1 MKKQPEYQLQKLVC
15 EWLHKEKSYVLFMT
29 DSIAA
34 CRLTVPQAVRNKAV
48 QKPGFKCP
56 DLIIFQPNTIYN
68 GLFIELK
75 SESPYLKSGKLS
87 SDKHIQGQ
95 AETMEQLRAKGYC
108 CHFAW
113 SLEQVQEI
121 VNNYLNSRQ

>member
-1 MKKQPEYQLQKLVC
+1 LKHPEYHLQKQAC
-15 EWLHKEKSYVLFMT
+15 QWLNLQHPALLWMT
-29 DSIAA
+29 DTIAA
-34 CRLTVPQAVRNKAV
+34 VKLTMGQAVRNKAV

-95 AETMEQLRAKGYC
+95 ADTMEQLRAKGYC

-113 SLEQVQEI
+113 TLEQVQEI
-121 VNNYLNSRQ
+121 VNEYLSLKI